1 MSGTCGACELIRGK
15 SSKLWS
21 EKQKGKGYISKYLAK
36 RMRIGIFS
44 LARIQI
50 LTLVNTVINFPVP
63 QTPGL
68 RQSISSADHLH
79 GFCYMPAHTKIYT
92 IKKSLRHYI

>member
-1 MSGTCGACELIRGK
+1 MSGTCGACEFIRGK

-50 LTLVNTVINFPVP
+50 LTLVNMVINFTVP
-63 QTPGL
+63 QIPGL
-68 RQSISSADHLH
+68 SKNFVS
-79 GFCYMPAHTKIYT
+79 
-92 IKKSLRHYI
+92 